1 MNKEMLAI
9 VETIALEKGVS
20 KAVILDAI
28 EQALATATKRRYT
41 PADAEFQVKI
51 DPVTCDYDTF
61 RIWRVR
67 DPESEEEMQ
76 NPDAELELEAA
87 REIDENLSPGDVH
100 SVQVESI
107 EFGRIAAQ
115 AAKQVIVQKV
125 REAERQRVVEQYESR
140 VGELVSGTVKR
151 TTRDGII
158 IDLGGNAEAF
168 IARNQLIPR
177 ETLRINDR
185 VRALLERIEEDP
197 RGPRLILTRVTP
209 EMLRELF
216 RIEVPE
222 IAEGVIQ
229 IRGVARDPGS
239 RAKMSVSTND
249 SRIDPV
255 GACVGMR
262 GSRVQAVA
270 GELAGERIDVVPWEE
285 SPAQLVINALAPA
298 DVDSIVVDEQAH
310 GMDIVVAEHNQAQA
324 IGKGGQN
331 VRLAS
336 ELTGWKL
343 SIMTEE
349 QFEQKSSEEAERN
362 AQVFMESL
370 SVDQDVA
377 EVLVEEGFTRLEEVA
392 YVPLEEL
399 AGVPGFDKEIATELQ
414 SRAQDAVL
422 ANEVAGE
429 GGLRVPAEDL
439 TSLEGMDEE
448 LAWKLASQGVITR
461 EDLAEQAV
469 IDLLDLVD
477 IGEERAA
484 SLIMSAREHWFRDA
498 PDSSPAPSAS
508 LDGK

>member
-9 VETIALEKGVS
+9 VESIALEKGVNKS
-20 KAVILDAI
+20 VILEAI
-28 EQALATATKRRYT
+28 EQALATATKRRYS

-51 DPVTCDYDTF
+51 DPVTCDYDTY
-61 RIWRVR
+61 RVWRVL
-67 DPESEEEMQ
+67 DTEGGEEIENPE
-76 NPDAELELEAA
+76 AELDLEAA
-87 REIDENLSPGDVH
+87 RALDENLNIGDVR

-107 EFGRIAAQ
+107 AFGRIAAQ

-125 REAERQRVVEQYESR
+125 REAERQRVVEQYEAR

-158 IDLGGNAEAF
+158 IDLGANAEAF
-168 IARNQLIPR
+168 IARSQLIPR

-197 RGPRLILTRVTP
+197 RGPRLLLTRVTP

-222 IAEGVIQ
+222 IAEGIIQ

-298 DVDSIVVDEQAH
+298 EVDSIVVDEKSH
-310 GMDIVVAEHNQAQA
+310 SMDIVVAEHNQAQA

-336 ELTGWKL
+336 DLTGWKL

-349 QFEQKSSEEAERN
+349 QFEQKSGEEAERTV
-362 AQVFMESL
+362 QSFMESL

-377 EVLVEEGFTRLEEVA
+377 EVLVEEGFTSLEEVA
-392 YVPLEEL
+392 YVSLDEL
-399 AGVPGFDKEIATELQ
+399 AGLPGFTPEIASELQ
-414 SRAQDAVL
+414 SRARDVEL
-422 ANEVAGE
+422 ANQVQGE
-429 GGLRVPAEDL
+429 LGVPAEDL
-439 TSLEGMDEE
+439 LALQGMDEQ
-448 LAWKLASQGVITR
+448 LAWQLAGQGVTTR

-469 IDLLDLVD
+469 VDLLELVD
-477 IGEERAA
+477 IGEQLAA
-484 SLIMSAREHWFRDA
+484 SLIMQAREHWFSEDQA
-498 PDSSPAPSAS
+498 A
-508 LDGK
+508 G

>member
-9 VETIALEKGVS
+9 VESIALEKGVN
-20 KAVILDAI
+20 KAVILEAI

-41 PADAEFQVKI
+41 PADAEFYVHI
-51 DPVTCDYDTF
+51 DPVTCDYDTY
-61 RIWRVR
+61 RIWRVIN
-67 DPESEEEMQ
+67 EEAGEEIE
-76 NPDAELELEAA
+76 NPDAELDLEAA
-87 REIDENLSPGDVH
+87 HAIDPELGPGDFH

-151 TTRDGII
+151 TTRDGVIL
-158 IDLGGNAEAF
+158 DLGGNAEAF
-168 IARNQLIPR
+168 IARSQLIPR

-185 VRALLERIEEDP
+185 ARALLERIEEDP
-197 RGPRLILTRVTP
+197 RGPRLILTRTTP

-229 IRGVARDPGS
+229 IRGIARDPGS

-285 SPAQLVINALAPA
+285 NPAQLVINALAPA
-298 DVDSIVVDEQAH
+298 EVDSIVVDEEANS
-310 GMDIVVAEHNQAQA
+310 MDIVVAEHNQAQA

-336 ELTGWKL
+336 DLTGWKL

-349 QFEQKSSEEAERN
+349 QFEQKASEEAERTVEFF
-362 AQVFMESL
+362 QEHL
-370 SVDQDVA
+370 SVDGDVA
-377 EVLVEEGFTRLEEVA
+377 EVLVEEGFSSLEEVA
-392 YVPLEEL
+392 YVSLEEL
-399 AGVPGFDKEIATELQ
+399 SNLPGFDAEIAAELQ
-414 SRAQDAVL
+414 SRAQDAQL
-422 ANEVAGE
+422 GAGLE
-429 GGLRVPAEDL
+429 AGGVGVPSEDL
-439 TSLEGMDEE
+439 LVLEGMDDE
-448 LAWKLASQGVITR
+448 LAWALAAQGIATR
-461 EDLAEQAV
+461 EALAEQAV
-469 IDLLDLVD
+469 IDVLEVVE
-477 IGEERAA
+477 ISEERAGT
-484 SLIMSAREHWFRDA
+484 LIMKARDHWFKQEE
-498 PDSSPAPSAS
+498 SA
-508 LDGK
+508 G

>member
-9 VETIALEKGVS
+9 VEAIALEKGVS
-20 KAVILDAI
+20 KAVILEAI
-28 EQALATATKRRYT
+28 EQALATATKRRYS

-51 DPVTCDYDTF
+51 DPVTCDYETF
-61 RIWRVR
+61 RIWRVL
-67 DPESEEEMQ
+67 DIEGGEEIE
-76 NPDAELELEAA
+76 NPDAELDLEAA
-87 REIDENLSPGDVH
+87 RALDENLNIGDVR
-100 SVQVESI
+100 SVQVESVA
-107 EFGRIAAQ
+107 FGRIAAQ

-168 IARNQLIPR
+168 IARSQLIPR

-197 RGPRLILTRVTP
+197 RGPRLILTRITP

-298 DVDSIVVDEQAH
+298 EVDSIVVDEKAH
-310 GMDIVVAEHNQAQA
+310 CMDIVVAEHNQAQA

-336 ELTGWKL
+336 DPTGWKL

-362 AQVFMESL
+362 VQSFMESL

-377 EVLVEEGFTRLEEVA
+377 EVLVEEGFTSLEEVA
-392 YVPLEEL
+392 YVSLEEL
-399 AGVPGFDKEIATELQ
+399 AGLPGFTPEIAAELQ
-414 SRAQDAVL
+414 SRAQDLEL
-422 ANEVAGE
+422 ASEVQGE
-429 GGLRVPAEDL
+429 GGGGGPAEDL
-439 TSLEGMDEE
+439 LALEGMDEQ
-448 LAWKLASQGVITR
+448 LAWQLAAKGVTTR

-469 IDLLDLVD
+469 VDVLDLVD
-477 IGEERAA
+477 IEEQRAA
-484 SLIMSAREHWFRDA
+484 NLIMQAREHWFSEQQA
-498 PDSSPAPSAS
+498 A
-508 LDGK
+508 G

>member
-9 VETIALEKGVS
+9 VETIALEKGVN
-20 KAVILDAI
+20 KAVILEAI

-41 PADAEFQVKI
+41 PADAEFQVHI
-51 DPVTCDYDTF
+51 DPVTCDYDTY
-61 RIWRVR
+61 RVWRVI
-67 DPESEEEMQ
+67 DADAGEEIE
-76 NPDAELELEAA
+76 NPDAELDLDGA
-87 REIDENLSPGDVH
+87 RALDVGLGPGDLH
-100 SVQVESI
+100 RVQVESI

-151 TTRDGII
+151 TTRDGVIL
-158 IDLGGNAEAF
+158 DLGGNAEAF
-168 IARNQLIPR
+168 IARSQLIPR
-177 ETLRINDR
+177 ETLRMNDR

-197 RGPRLILTRVTP
+197 RGPRLILTRTTP

-285 SPAQLVINALAPA
+285 NPAQLVINALAPA
-298 DVDSIVVDEQAH
+298 EVDSIVVDEQAH
-310 GMDIVVAEHNQAQA
+310 AMDIVVAEHNQAQA

-336 ELTGWKL
+336 DLTGWKL

-349 QFEQKSSEEAERN
+349 QFEQKASEEAERN
-362 AQVFMESL
+362 VGFFKENL
-370 SVDQDVA
+370 SVDGDVA
-377 EVLVEEGFTRLEEVA
+377 EVLVEEGFATLEEVA
-392 YVPLEEL
+392 FVSLEEL
-399 AGVPGFDKEIATELQ
+399 ANLPGFNEEIAAELQ
-414 SRAQDAVL
+414 SRAQDAQL
-422 ANEVAGE
+422 AGGIE
-429 GGLRVPAEDL
+429 GGGVGVPSEDL
-439 TSLEGMDEE
+439 LVLEGMDEE
-448 LAWKLASQGVITR
+448 LAWTLAGQGIVTR

-469 IDLLDLVD
+469 IDLLEIVE
-477 IGEERAA
+477 ISEERAG
-484 SLIMSAREHWFRDA
+484 SLIMRARDHWFKEEG
-498 PDSSPAPSAS
+498 SAA
-508 LDGK
+508 